1 MITDRVGDFI
11 TRLKNAAQVGKR
23 EISVPHSAHLLAIAK
38 KLKELGYLEKV
49 EVEGEVKKVLK
60 ITLAMDESGDAVIK
74 GVKRISKP
82 GRRLYLAHD
91 EANSVKGGMGS
102 RIISTPAGI
111 VTDREARKVKAGGE
125 NMFEIW

>member
-11 TRLKNAAQVGKR
+11 TRLKNAADVGKK
-23 EISVPHSAHLLAIAK
+23 EITVPHSQHLLAIAK
-38 KLKELGYLEKV
+38 KLRELGYIEKV
-49 EVEGEVKKVLK
+49 DVDGEVKKVLK
-60 ITLAMDESGDAVIK
+60 ITLAMNAAGDAVIR

-82 GRRLYLAHD
+82 GRRLYTAYN

-102 RIISTPAGI
+102 RIISAPSGI
-111 VTDREARKVKAGGE
+111 ITDREARKVRAGGE